1 VLEGTRGYL
10 GRRREEHSGIA
21 MGRRR
26 PSRMKRLWRS
36 CVNTRSWYVQ
46 PSAGSLDATVD
57 VSLSEMGCI
66 VQRSRGLIGIEK
78 RGQEVWVAGNVALL
92 VRQC

>member
-1 VLEGTRGYL
+1 MNTQ
-10 GRRREEHSGIA
+10 
-21 MGRRR
+21 
-26 PSRMKRLWRS
+26 SR
-36 CVNTRSWYVQ
+36 YVQ

-78 RGQEVWVAGNVALL
+78 RGQEVWVAGNVALDGGYEAPVGL
-92 VRQC
+92 GTLTRTTAPSLRIELAAIKHL

>member
-1 VLEGTRGYL
+1 MLEGTRGYL

-26 PSRMKRLWRS
+26 
-36 CVNTRSWYVQ
+36 Q

-78 RGQEVWVAGNVALL
+78 RGQEVWVAGNVALDGGY
-92 VRQC
+92 